1 MDILILGAKAAIA
14 VTLLIA
20 GGAKLADISG
30 FTATMRL
37 FLPWQLSRPVLR
49 CSAVGI
55 AVTELLLGAF
65 SLSSPSARWLNPMI
79 FALTLLFVVAA
90 LLGYALHR
98 GRSCRCFGAL
108 SQRKFDALGILRNVT
123 IAVLAAA
130 AMIRVPSPTTS
141 IDLPER
147 TALAIEAMMLGLA
160 NFTAARSIAATR
172 TTESRSKAR

>member
-1 MDILILGAKAAIA
+1 MDVVILGAKAAIA
-14 VTLLIA
+14 VTFLIA
-20 GGAKLADISG
+20 GSAKLADISG

-37 FLPWQLSRPVLR
+37 FLPWPVSRLAIR

-55 AVTELLLGAF
+55 ALSELLLGSF

-79 FALTLLFVVAA
+79 FAATLLFVGVA

-108 SQRKFDALGILRNVT
+108 SERKFDALGIIRNVT
-123 IAVLAAA
+123 IAVVAAA
-130 AMIRVPSPTTS
+130 AMLSVPSPAIN
-141 IDLPER
+141 IDAPER
-147 TALAIEAMMLGLA
+147 VALAIGAMMVGLA
-160 NFTAARSIAATR
+160 AFTATRSIAATH